1 MTSHDPKALHTAAV
15 AIQTVLLIMFTTPAA
30 DSLHLA
36 AIFCLPASAVLLL
49 CTYCDPSLF
58 IKVPPGSVC
67 SLIVT
72 QVSPMLAG
80 RADTAQV
87 LGREVAE
94 DVMQVS
100 RCKSGD

>member
-1 MTSHDPKALHTAAV
+1 MPPHDPKALHTAAV

-30 DSLHLA
+30 DPLHLA
-36 AIFCLPASAVLLL
+36 AIFCLPASAVLFL
-49 CTYCDPSLF
+49 CTQCDPSLF
-58 IKVPPGSVC
+58 IKVPPGSIC

-94 DVMQVS
+94 DVVQIS
-100 RCKSGD
+100 RCKSRD

>member
-15 AIQTVLLIMFTTPAA
+15 AIQTVLLIMFATPAA
-30 DSLHLA
+30 DPLHLA
-36 AIFCLPASAVLLL
+36 AIFCLPASAVLFL

-58 IKVPPGSVC
+58 KKAPPGSVC

-80 RADTAQV
+80 HADTAQV

-94 DVMQVS
+94 DVM
-100 RCKSGD
+100 